1 MDYLPGF
8 RWGENERK
16 IDKVTWIVN
25 VLTNEGCE
33 VIMDYTDEPAWKMG
47 ILVAES
53 VLLKHYQNPEMYSE
67 YNGERA
73 GQSQCRAECDGNEDL
88 ERANQE

>member
-1 MDYLPGF
+1 
-8 RWGENERK
+8 
-16 IDKVTWIVN
+16 
-25 VLTNEGCE
+25 
-33 VIMDYTDEPAWKMG
+33 MG